1 MLMLELLTFQAH
13 RLLLPGAHCRRKAG
27 LRAEITLNGL
37 QLSVPDSEILHVP
50 ERFTVLG
57 VAKILHKSI
66 LGASGDSFQVKMSN
80 EIDLRFPASRF
91 ERALADVV
99 VAGRACKGEVI
110 GEQPIH
116 RSPVFLLP
124 GCVPLPDN
132 LLVR

>member
-1 MLMLELLTFQAH
+1 MLMMEPLTFQAR
-13 RLLLPGAHCRRKAG
+13 RLLLPSAHCGRKAG

-37 QLSVPDSEILHVP
+37 QLSVLDSEILHVA

-66 LGASGDSFQVKMSN
+66 LRASGDSLQVKVFN
-80 EIDLRFPASRF
+80 EIDLCFPASHF
-91 ERALADVV
+91 ESALADVV

-110 GEQPIH
+110 GEQVIH
-116 RSPVFLLP
+116 WVPVFLLP
-124 GCVPLPDN
+124 GCVPLPGY